1 MTHTPEQAT
10 ARLVEILQ
18 VRPELAP
25 EFLNIALELF
35 RAENKW
41 PDWPTDA
48 VYAAAVL
55 VEEPGEALKE
65 ANNFRL
71 SGGDEQYREA
81 MGKEAVQSGAMAVRF
96 LLNMKNY
103 KV

>member
-1 MTHTPEQAT
+1 MRTKTTKEQRQSWRE
-10 ARLVEILQ
+10 RLESLLSCHDTVHAEFT
-18 VRPELAP
+18 LAV
-25 EFLNIALELF
+25 LDDL
-35 RAENKW
+35 
-41 PDWPTDA
+41 DA

-96 LLNMKNY
+96 LLNLKNY